1 MALFLEGVEI
11 TNNRV
16 IINGIKGAPKD
27 YVLGYITAPLSFNST
42 ADFGAIGQQ
51 SYENVLTQFSA
62 SVTSIL
68 NRFMKGKRKID
79 YIRGIQNTVLT
90 WSGTENFAF
99 DVQMLFVAIKETDDI
114 RKPVTDMML
123 ACVPDFNEE
132 NVTTFLVEAPN
143 GYSATNLKGAFGVVS
158 VNVGTWFRSGKKFVI
173 TSVSPTYSKEVIASS
188 GLPIYAEVGIR
199 FQSFRVL
206 SPREVRG
213 MFTARRGTV

>member
-1 MALFLEGVEI
+1 MALFIEGVEV
-11 TNNRV
+11 TNNRI
-16 IINGIKGAPKD
+16 IINGVKGAPKD

-68 NRFMKGKRKID
+68 NRFMKGKRRID

-99 DVQMLFVAIKETDDI
+99 DIQMLFVATKETDDI
-114 RKPVTDMML
+114 RKPVTDMMV

-132 NVTTFLVEAPN
+132 ELVTFLVKAPN
-143 GYSATNLKGAFGVVS
+143 DYSATNLKDAFGVVS
-158 VNVGTWFRSGKKFVI
+158 VNIGTWFRSGKKFVI
-173 TSVSPTYSKEVIASS
+173 TSVSPTFSKEVIASS
-188 GLPIYAEVGIR
+188 GLPIYAEMGVR

-206 SPREVRG
+206 SPREIRG
-213 MFTARRGTV
+213 MFTARRGTA